1 MKKIVRI
8 LFLSMMICSLALP
21 LFAQNSAK
29 VEKASGK
36 VEMQS
41 PGGSWRAVAAGDSIP
56 LGATISTGFRSEA
69 LLQVGSATLEV
80 KPLTRMRLDELIEK
94 EGVVQTELFLRVG
107 RVRAEVKPRQGIQQ
121 DFKLRSPV
129 STAAVRGT
137 SFFYDGVNIQVIT
150 GLVAMGNSY
159 GQTGQVGQGE
169 ESSTDGFTLPPG
181 GLEALEQMFNVSTSA
196 SGLEGMIQTF
206 LPPPGSF
213 GTVTVNWTT
222 GQILDPIPD

>member
-8 LFLSMMICSLALP
+8 LFVSMMIALALP
-21 LFAQNSAK
+21 LFAQNNAT
-29 VEKASGK
+29 VERVSGK

-41 PGGSWRAVAAGDSIP
+41 TGGAWRAVAAGDTIP

-80 KPLTRMRLDELIEK
+80 KQLTRMRLDELIEK
-94 EGVVQTELFLRVG
+94 EGVVQTELYLRVG
-107 RVRAEVKPRQGIQQ
+107 RVRAEVKPREGLQQ
-121 DFKLRSPV
+121 EFKLKSPV

-150 GLVAMGNSY
+150 GLVAMGNNY

-169 ESSTDGFTLPPG
+169 QSSTDGFTLPPG

-196 SGLEGMIQTF
+196 SGLEGAVQTF
-206 LPPPGSF
+206 LPPPDLF
-213 GTVTVNWTT
+213 GTVTVNWM
-222 GQILDPIPD
+222 IPN